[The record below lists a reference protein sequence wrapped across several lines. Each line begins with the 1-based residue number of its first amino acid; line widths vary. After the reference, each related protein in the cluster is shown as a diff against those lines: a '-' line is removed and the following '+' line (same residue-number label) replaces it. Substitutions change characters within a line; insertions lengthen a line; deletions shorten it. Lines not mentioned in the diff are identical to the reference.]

1 LIIGSLKPTNTWD
14 FYTYFAFGGVVLA
27 YTVWRYSNPEK
38 LRLPLP
44 GWGKRFLLTGGALV
58 ALTAL
63 SVWLYQPFSHWF
75 GQAYT
80 SVEAWKGPR
89 TPLSTYLTQWGVF
102 LFFIVSWMTWETR
115 QWLAETPVSA
125 LHKLRPYRD
134 LILMALVAQQAWVML
149 PSQTPPWKGVTIL
162 WVALPLAVWAALLLF
177 RPGIS
182 DLKRLVLFM
191 TGTGLLLTMMVEL
204 IVVTGDIGR
213 FNTVF
218 KFGLQSWV
226 LLGISAAA
234 AFGWLLAEF
243 RKWLPGWRTFW
254 SVTATLLV
262 TGAALF
268 LIIGGADKIRDRMNP
283 AAPHT
288 LDSMTYMAYAR
299 YSEFGVDMD
308 LSEDYRAIRWMQDN
322 VQGSP
327 VIAEAPSAG
336 IQYTWLNR
344 FSVYTG
350 LPDVVGWEWHQVQQ
364 RVLDSSTVIAR
375 GKEVDAFYATTDIV
389 AARDFLSK
397 YNVRYI
403 IVGQLER
410 AKYAP
415 GAPNGPVP
423 EGAPDGLLKFDQ
435 YNGTLW
441 NEVYRDE
448 QTVIY
453 EVPSG
458 GNVP

>member
-1 LIIGSLKPTNTWD
+1 
-14 FYTYFAFGGVVLA
+14 V
-27 YTVWRYSNPEK
+27 EK
-38 LRLPLP
+38 LNLPLP
-44 GWGKRFLLTGGALV
+44 GWGKRLLLAGGAV
-58 ALTAL
+58 ATLTAL
-63 SVWLYQPFSHWF
+63 SVSLYQPFLHWF

-80 SVEAWKGPR
+80 SVQAWKGPR

-115 QWLAETPVSA
+115 QWLAGTPVSA
-125 LHKLRPYRD
+125 LRKLRPYRD
-134 LILMALVAQQAWVML
+134 LILGAVVIFVLVLVVQQVWVML
-149 PSQTPPWKGVTIL
+149 PTQTPPWKGITIL
-162 WVALPLAVWAALLLF
+162 WLALPLAVWAAVLLF
-177 RPGIS
+177 RPGLS

-218 KFGLQSWV
+218 KFGLQSWI
-226 LLGISAAA
+226 LLGLSAAA
-234 AFGWLLAEF
+234 AFGWLLTEF

-254 SVTATLLV
+254 TVVAGMLV

-268 LIIGGADKIRDRMNP
+268 LIVAGSDKITDRMTRGI
-283 AAPHT
+283 PHT
-288 LDSMTYMAYAR
+288 LDSMAYMAYAH
-299 YSEFGVDMD
+299 YSEYDVDLD

-327 VIAEAPSAG
+327 VIVEAAG
-336 IQYTWLNR
+336 AGVQYQWHSR
-344 FSVYTG
+344 FSIYTG
-350 LPDVVGWEWHQVQQ
+350 LPDVVGWEWHQEQQ
-364 RVLDSSTVIAR
+364 RVLDSAEVMAR
-375 GKEVDAFYATTDIV
+375 GKEVDAFYATTDLT

-403 IVGQLER
+403 IMGQLER

-415 GAPNGPVP
+415 GAPNGPVHA
-423 EGAPDGLLKFDQ
+423 GDSDGLLKFDQ
-435 YNGTLW
+435 QNGALW
-441 NEVYRDE
+441 NEVYRDG

-453 EVPSG
+453 EVPAEG
-458 GNVP
+458 EGTP

>member
-1 LIIGSLKPTNTWD
+1 VII
-14 FYTYFAFGGVVLA
+14 
-27 YTVWRYSNPEK
+27 
-38 LRLPLP
+38 
-44 GWGKRFLLTGGALV
+44 FLV
-58 ALTAL
+58 
-63 SVWLYQPFSHWF
+63 
-75 GQAYT
+75 
-80 SVEAWKGPR
+80 
-89 TPLSTYLTQWGVF
+89 
-102 LFFIVSWMTWETR
+102 
-115 QWLAETPVSA
+115 
-125 LHKLRPYRD
+125 
-134 LILMALVAQQAWVML
+134 LVAQQAWVMSS
-149 PSQTPPWKGVTIL
+149 SQNVPWKGITVL
-162 WVALPLAVWAALLLF
+162 WLALPLAVWAAVLLF

-204 IVVTGDIGR
+204 IVVTGDVGR

-226 LLGISAAA
+226 LLGLSAAA

-243 RKWLPGWRTFW
+243 RKWLPGWRTIW

-268 LIIGGADKIRDRMNP
+268 LIIGGADKIRDRMNS

-288 LDSMTYMAYAR
+288 LDSMTYMDYSQYAD
-299 YSEFGVDMD
+299 YGVNMD

-327 VIAEAPSAG
+327 VIVEAASAG
-336 IQYTWLNR
+336 VHSR
-344 FSVYTG
+344 FSIYTG

-375 GKEVDAFYATTDIV
+375 GKEVDAFYATTDI
-389 AARDFLSK
+389 AAACDFLNK

-410 AKYAP
+410 AKYAS

-435 YNGTLW
+435 YSGTLW
-441 NEVYRDE
+441 NEVYRDG

-453 EVPSG
+453 EVP
-458 GNVP
+458 